1 MVMTSW
7 EIAQLIM
14 RTLHYVGVAS
24 VVGGMFSFYLLKQCA
39 FLHSAI
45 KKYMVIGALLGGGAS
60 LAYFLILV
68 GGVMES
74 IASIFDA
81 DMLAIFWYSPA
92 GDILLFTLI
101 GYALAL
107 FAIKNIG
114 KKADQGRRLLSSS
127 ELVLAFIGITSLLY
141 SFTLTGHST
150 DKGGVYQLVLTVHII
165 IAAWW
170 LGQLFPLWLV
180 ANKASYQVSNG
191 VLETFGKW
199 ASVAVAVL
207 ILCGVWMSYVLTG
220 WQVIWSSDYLAWL
233 LIKVALVV
241 MILALA
247 GYHKVYLVP
256 AILTFHSTRTI
267 QRSILVE
274 KFLAALILL
283 VTAYL
288 TSFLG
293 PPIH

>member
-14 RTLHYVGVAS
+14 RILHYVGVAS
-24 VVGGMFSFYLLKQCA
+24 VVGGMFSFYLLNQCA

-74 IASIFDA
+74 IDSIFDA
-81 DMLAIFWYSPA
+81 DMLAIFWYSAA
-92 GDILLFTLI
+92 GDILVLNLFGYGLI
-101 GYALAL
+101 LLSMTIIGFKNSGEITSLTYAGLILAL
-107 FAIKNIG
+107 LGGA
-114 KKADQGRRLLSSS
+114 
-127 ELVLAFIGITSLLY
+127 SLLY
-141 SFTLTGHST
+141 SFSLTGHSVEQSNFY
-150 DKGGVYQLVLTVHII
+150 KLVFSIHIF

-180 ANKASYQVSNG
+180 AKHTDYQTSYTI
-191 VLETFGKW
+191 LDEFGKW
-199 ASVAVAVL
+199 ASVSVAVL
-207 ILCGVWMSYVLTG
+207 ILCGLWMSYVLTG
-220 WQVIWSSDYLAWL
+220 WQLILTSDYLFWL
-233 LIKVALVV
+233 LVKVGLVAL
-241 MILALA
+241 ILTIAA
-247 GYHKVYLVP
+247 YHKIYLVP
-256 AILTFHSTRTI
+256 AMLKNKNGHAI
-267 QRSILVE
+267 QKSILLE
-274 KFLAALILL
+274 KVVAYFILL

-293 PPIH
+293 PPNH

>member
-1 MVMTSW
+1 MVITSW

-14 RTLHYVGVAS
+14 RILHYVGVAS
-24 VVGGMFSFYLLKQCA
+24 VVGGLFSFYLLNQCA
-39 FLHSAI
+39 FLHRVI
-45 KKYMVIGALLGGGAS
+45 KKYIVIGTLLGGGAS
-60 LAYFLILV
+60 LAYFLVLV

-81 DMLAIFWYSPA
+81 DMLAIFWYSAA
-92 GDILLFTLI
+92 GDILVLNLFGYGLI
-101 GYALAL
+101 LLSMTIIGFKNSGEISYLTYSGLILAL
-107 FAIKNIG
+107 LGGASI
-114 KKADQGRRLLSSS
+114 
-127 ELVLAFIGITSLLY
+127 LY
-141 SFTLTGHST
+141 SFNLTGHSVEQ
-150 DKGGVYQLVLTVHII
+150 GGFYKLVFSIHIF

-180 ANKASYQVSNG
+180 AKHTDYQTSYRI
-191 VLETFGKW
+191 LDEFGKW
-199 ASVAVAVL
+199 ASVGVAVL
-207 ILCGVWMSYVLTG
+207 ILCGLWMSYVLTG

-256 AILTFHSTRTI
+256 AILTFHSARTI